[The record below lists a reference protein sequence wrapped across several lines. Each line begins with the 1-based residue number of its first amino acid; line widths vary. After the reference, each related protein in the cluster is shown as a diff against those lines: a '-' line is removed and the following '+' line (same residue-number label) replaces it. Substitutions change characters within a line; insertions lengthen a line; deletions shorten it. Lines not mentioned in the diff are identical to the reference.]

1 MLIDYLQLDFI
12 CLYRMWA
19 QNNSLRKEGTFD
31 CVTVGAFTAISHGF
45 KGGGLLKLIRNFHT
59 SALHVD
65 YVLPARE
72 AVQTACQT
80 LRHIQGAIKLLL
92 GAGGIQRDFTA
103 VFKIVESL
111 IKRARALKALL
122 DSDFVMEALSFFDR
136 NRLANST
143 LAPTLADF
151 SLLPLRSM
159 AERLVMDSSGISRS
173 TFYTASEDPEPLDLI
188 RINLEASL
196 LALSGKLQVL
206 KGVFL

>member
-1 MLIDYLQLDFI
+1 
-12 CLYRMWA
+12 MWA

-31 CVTVGAFTAISHGF
+31 CVTVGAFTAIGHGF
-45 KGGGLLKLIRNFHT
+45 KGGGLLKLLRNFQT
-59 SALHVD
+59 TAFQLD
-65 YVLPARE
+65 YVQPARE
-72 AVQTACQT
+72 AVQTACLT

-92 GAGGIQRDFTA
+92 GAGGIQRDFSA

-122 DSDFVMEALSFFDR
+122 DYDFVVEALSFFDR

-143 LAPTLADF
+143 QSPTLADF

-159 AERLVMDSSGISRS
+159 AERLVLDSSGNNRS
-173 TFYTASEDPEPLDLI
+173 TFYIASEDPEPPDLI

-196 LALSGKLQVL
+196 LALSGKLQVQL
-206 KGVFL
+206 QKSIFVHF